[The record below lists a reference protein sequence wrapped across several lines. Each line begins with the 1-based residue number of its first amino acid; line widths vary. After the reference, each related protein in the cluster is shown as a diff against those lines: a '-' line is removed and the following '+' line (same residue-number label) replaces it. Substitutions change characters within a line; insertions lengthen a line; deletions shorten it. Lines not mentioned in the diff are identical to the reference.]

1 MMDGTHF
8 GKPMGEARMWSSKIG
23 IVRFLITKVAVYNCF
38 IAEAYSENPVKRF
51 LAVNYFRKTC
61 NLRCLIGFW
70 MGLYT
75 TVSNNSIY
83 LSGKHLLWS
92 PSFSSVRPGLHQKQ
106 DPIASIFLRSFMWKF
121 LKSSKL
127 YFIEYLRTTAA
138 EVAVQFGEIW
148 TSESS
153 VFHWKYILLTMYIYL
168 IIISFKW
175 VTDLTI

>member
-1 MMDGTHF
+1 M
-8 GKPMGEARMWSSKIG
+8 RSSKIG
-23 IVRFLITKVAVYNCF
+23 IVRFLITKVTVYNCF

-75 TVSNNSIY
+75 TVSNNSIN

-148 TSESS
+148 TSESCVS
-153 VFHWKYILLTMYIYL
+153 LKIYIIDYVYLFDNYLL
-168 IIISFKW
+168 
-175 VTDLTI
+175 

>member
-1 MMDGTHF
+1 MQ
-8 GKPMGEARMWSSKIG
+8 SSKIG
-23 IVRFLITKVAVYNCF
+23 IVRFLITKVTVYNCF

-51 LAVNYFRKTC
+51 LAVNYFRKTF

-70 MGLYT
+70 MGLYI
-75 TVSNNSIY
+75 TVSNNSIN

-92 PSFSSVRPGLHQKQ
+92 PSFSSVRPGRHQKQ
-106 DPIASIFLRSFMWKF
+106 DPIASIFLRIFMWKF

-148 TSESS
+148 TSESCVS
-153 VFHWKYILLTMYIYL
+153 LKIYIIDYVYLFDNYLL
-168 IIISFKW
+168 
-175 VTDLTI
+175 

>member
-1 MMDGTHF
+1 M
-8 GKPMGEARMWSSKIG
+8 RSSKIG
-23 IVRFLITKVAVYNCF
+23 IVRFLITKVTVYNCF

-51 LAVNYFRKTC
+51 LAVNYFRKTF

-70 MGLYT
+70 MGLYI
-75 TVSNNSIY
+75 TVSNNSIN

-92 PSFSSVRPGLHQKQ
+92 PSFSSVRPGRHQKQ
-106 DPIASIFLRSFMWKF
+106 DPIASIFLRIFMWKF

-148 TSESS
+148 TSESCVS
-153 VFHWKYILLTMYIYL
+153 LKIYIIDYVYLFDNYLL
-168 IIISFKW
+168 
-175 VTDLTI
+175 